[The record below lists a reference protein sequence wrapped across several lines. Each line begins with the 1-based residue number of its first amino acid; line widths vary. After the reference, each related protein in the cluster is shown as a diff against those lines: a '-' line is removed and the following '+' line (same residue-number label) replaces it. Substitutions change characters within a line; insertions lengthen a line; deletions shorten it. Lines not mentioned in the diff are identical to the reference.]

1 MRGLVTVAHR
11 IDRPWLDN
19 VKRCNNAASAEFSKS
34 YFLKR
39 DVETHESHF
48 SRTVAHR
55 RWSFPCFS
63 RVSWKQPATVQN
75 HIKKIKKIQ
84 HCLATD
90 KTLACLAVQKKKKKR
105 MAFRTR
111 FLHFFLSMQNSLAWC
126 LVVGSCQSIGHVVA
140 RFAIFNRSGWFLG
153 FLGGCFL
160 VLKIPQRTSQ
170 VHPSLFFFHTM
181 EVKDNAKFT
190 NTITKSSFAFCK
202 NFNFG

>member
-90 KTLACLAVQKKKKKR
+90 KTLACLAVQKKKK
-105 MAFRTR
+105 
-111 FLHFFLSMQNSLAWC
+111 NAWHSE
-126 LVVGSCQSIGHVVA
+126 LDFYIFSCPCKTHWHDALLWVVA
-140 RFAIFNRSGWFLG
+140 KALVMWLPGLPFLIVLDGFSGFWVVAFWF
-153 FLGGCFL
+153 
-160 VLKIPQRTSQ
+160 
-170 VHPSLFFFHTM
+170 
-181 EVKDNAKFT
+181 
-190 NTITKSSFAFCK
+190 
-202 NFNFG
+202 